1 MIFIREHL
9 FISPKYEIEQISH
22 NTGENNMRML
32 INKKAVSTLILIILL
47 LCFMVFGALIS
58 YLWVMGNYY
67 NMPENTTLLIVTDA
81 AFPVNNATYFNVTI
95 LNPSNSVSDVNITAI
110 RLSAEEKGEIYN
122 ITTTEPPELLPFL
135 IRRGTKQSFKC
146 ITNWSNVAGETV
158 KIEPVTANASTKS
171 YSYTTPNVKL
181 KLTPNFDVTQ
191 SVEYFNLTIE
201 NSAESIINLTIS
213 QVMILGSAINTTPPL
228 PYVLP
233 PNQTEIFRC
242 ERNWED
248 LMGVNATIKV
258 RTEEGYE
265 STCTTNELLGAALYI
280 DEIKFDYEDT
290 SYFNLTVSSSQYS
303 TATQI
308 LSKINL
314 TLQDNTTI
322 TLNTNPPLDIIP
334 IGVQSNQS
342 LTIKCYWNWNERRNE
357 TITVSVYTKQGFT
370 APTKNET
377 TPSAVVW
384 NITDVKFDLDYPDH
398 FLVNVTNMRCSLNE
412 INVTGILLDGNATLM
427 DPPYAVLT
435 KGTYAMFNCSLS
447 WGYLIGKNVNVT
459 VLTEG
464 GSNVSKIIAISSVGL
479 KMLDKPVISELVI
492 PELNITIPY
501 VNITIWNSN
510 NSLQNV
516 TVTRITFETENSTY
530 EIDGS
535 LTYPQLVPNGYVLK
549 VGENATVVCLWNWSS
564 FLGFRLKVTIYTA
577 EGYQISETWYSPF
590 P

>member
-1 MIFIREHL
+1 MQLLKE
-9 FISPKYEIEQISH
+9 
-22 NTGENNMRML
+22 
-32 INKKAVSTLILIILL
+32 KKAVSTFTLIILM
-47 LCFMVFGALIS
+47 LCSLVFGALLS
-58 YLWVMGNYY
+58 YMWVMSSYY
-67 NMPENTTLLIVTDA
+67 NMPEDATLLIVTDA
-81 AFPVNNATYFNVTI
+81 VFPVNDATYFNATV
-95 LNPSNSVSDVNITAI
+95 LNPSNSISDVNITAI
-110 RLSAEEKGEIYN
+110 RLSVEGKGEVYD
-122 ITTTEPPELLPFL
+122 ITSAEPEPLPFL
-135 IRRGTKQSFKC
+135 IRRGTEQTFKC
-146 ITNWSNVAGETV
+146 KKNWSNFAGETV
-158 KIEPVTANASTKS
+158 RIEPVAANTSTKS

-213 QVMILGSAINTTPPL
+213 QVTIFDSAINTTPPL
-228 PYVLP
+228 PHVLSP
-233 PNQTEIFRC
+233 DQTETFRC

-258 RTEEGYE
+258 TTKEGYE
-265 STCTTNELLGAALYI
+265 STYTTNELLGAALYI

-303 TATQI
+303 TAIPI

-334 IGVQSNQS
+334 VYVPINQS
-342 LTIKCYWNWNERRNE
+342 LTIKCYWNWSQRRNE
-357 TITVSVYTKQGFT
+357 TITVSAYTKQGFT
-370 APTKNET
+370 VPTRTEG
-377 TPSAVVW
+377 TPTVVVW
-384 NITDVKFDLDYPDH
+384 NITDVNFDLDYPDH
-398 FLVNVTNMRCSLNE
+398 FLVNVTNMPCSLNE
-412 INVTGILLDGNATLM
+412 INVTGILIDGNATLM

-435 KGTYAMFNCSLS
+435 NGKQMTFNCSLS
-447 WGYLIGKNVNVT
+447 WGYLIGKNVDVT
-459 VLTEG
+459 VLTED
-464 GSNVSKIIAISSVGL
+464 GSNVSRIIAISSVGL
-479 KMLDKPVISELVI
+479 KMVGKPVVSELPV

-549 VGENATVVCLWNWSS
+549 AGENATVVCLWNWSS

-577 EGYQISETWYSPF
+577 EGYKISETWYSPF